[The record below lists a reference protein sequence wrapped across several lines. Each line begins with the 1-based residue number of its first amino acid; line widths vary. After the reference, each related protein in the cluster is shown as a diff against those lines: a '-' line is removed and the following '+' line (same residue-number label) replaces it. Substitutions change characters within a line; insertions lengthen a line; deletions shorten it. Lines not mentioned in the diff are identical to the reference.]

1 LKGEESRSGILIRRF
16 YIRIRISSRCLI
28 SCINLALL
36 DTFSVHN
43 HAKDN
48 NPMTTPGCIVWNI
61 STISNKCP
69 QGGVVYTDNAK
80 VTGLRDGMILTW
92 REDNK

>member
-1 LKGEESRSGILIRRF
+1 MADF
-16 YIRIRISSRCLI
+16 
-28 SCINLALL
+28 
-36 DTFSVHN
+36 V
-43 HAKDN
+43 
-48 NPMTTPGCIVWNI
+48 
-61 STISNKCP
+61 CP